1 MEGTVAGF
9 SVSMVGYRN
18 RLVVTGPAAQ
28 LRMSDR
34 QMVIRCL
41 AGVLAAA
48 LLTLAPPSQA
58 TPWPAC
64 NTAGLSPPAAI
75 ARPTPPYPESARQAG
90 AEGFVDVAFTI
101 LRDGRVGWIRILK
114 AQPQGFFEPATLD
127 GIRDWRFEPARREG
141 QPVECR
147 IQTRVR
153 YTLADTV
160 AARRSGSAAVGD
172 QPAPVYPDQA
182 RIEGLEGYVEVEF
195 EVGADGRVTDARV
208 TLAMP
213 RGPFEQ
219 AALDAI
225 RRWRL
230 PPGTAGG
237 PPATR
242 RFDFSLPDAY
252 PHEPRPTLL
261 AAAPLPPAACAQR
274 TPGRV
279 MLEVEVDAEGRITAS
294 KILDSR
300 PAGLYEAT
308 ALAIARNS
316 RLEPAYR
323 GGVPIPATAL
333 LTLRFEP
340 DEARCGSGDPGDPR
354 APARSRATPRVGA
367 LAPDAIPSR

>member
-1 MEGTVAGF
+1 
-9 SVSMVGYRN
+9 MVTTR
-18 RLVVTGPAAQ
+18 
-28 LRMSDR
+28 
-34 QMVIRCL
+34 L
-41 AGVLAAA
+41 AGILAACLVA
-48 LLTLAPPSQA
+48 FVPPAQA
-58 TPWPAC
+58 GPWPAC
-64 NTAGLSPPAAI
+64 NAAGLSPPAAI
-75 ARPTPPYPESARQAG
+75 DRPTPPYPESARQAG

-101 LRDGRVGWIRILK
+101 LRDGHVGWIRVLQ
-114 AQPQGFFEPATLD
+114 AQPPGFFEPATLD

-141 QPVECR
+141 DPVECR

-160 AARRSGSAAVGD
+160 AARQSGSAPVGD

-195 EVGADGRVTDARV
+195 EVGADGRVTHAQV

-219 AALDAI
+219 AALAAV

-230 PPGTAGG
+230 PPGAGGG

-274 TPGRV
+274 APGRV
-279 MLEVEVDAEGRITAS
+279 TLEVEVDAEGRITAS
-294 KILDSR
+294 KILDST

-323 GGVPIPATAL
+323 GGVPIAATAL

-340 DEARCGSGDPGDPR
+340 DETRCGSGDPGDPR
-354 APARSRATPRVGA
+354 APARGRATPRVGA
-367 LAPDAIPSR
+367 LAPVTPPAH